1 VSYSALRLCS
11 GRSAFE
17 AVPRPRRSLDLAEVQ
32 ARLRSEGV
40 PVIDARVMLIA
51 GERQE
56 VTIGRDGR
64 ILIKIPEAEEAQRL
78 FERVLGWIGEAGA

>member
-1 VSYSALRLCS
+1 MSYSALRLCS

-17 AVPRPRRSLDLAEVQ
+17 AIPTPRRSLDLAEVRG
-32 ARLRSEGV
+32 RLRSEGI

-51 GERQE
+51 GDRQE

-64 ILIKIPEAEEAQRL
+64 ILIKIPRAEEAQRL
-78 FERVLGWIGEAGA
+78 FERVLRWIGESGS

>member
-1 VSYSALRLCS
+1 MSYSALKLCS

-17 AVPRPRRSLDLAEVQ
+17 ALPNPRLVLDLPKLKRRIQ
-32 ARLRSEGV
+32 SEGV

-51 GERQE
+51 GRAQE

-64 ILIKIPEAEEAQRL
+64 ILLKVRSETAAGQL
-78 FERVLGWIGEAGA
+78 FERVRAWIDDAGS